1 MMMENKQHMYILKA
15 FEESRI
21 PTAICKHAPELIIID
36 SILGGYCTQLINGE
50 KFIELQSGEIISK
63 SEKAAFSK
71 LINQSTGIEKNELV
85 VYYRLAILV
94 EAVLIQYR
102 K

>member
-1 MMMENKQHMYILKA
+1 MGQPIIQFKHILKA

-36 SILGGYCTQLINGE
+36 SILGGYCTQLINGK
-50 KFIELQSGEIISK
+50 KFIELQSGEFISK

>member
-15 FEESRI
+15 FVESRI

-36 SILGGYCTQLINGE
+36 CTQLINRE

-63 SEKAAFSK
+63 SEKADFSK

>member
-1 MMMENKQHMYILKA
+1 MKNRQHEYILRA
-15 FEESRI
+15 FVEAHI
-21 PTAICKHAPELIIID
+21 PVAIRKCAPELIAID
-36 SILGGYCTQLINGE
+36 SILGGYCTQLINRE
-50 KFIELQSGEIISK
+50 KFIELQSGEFISK

-85 VYYRLAILV
+85 VYYRLAIFV